1 MGGVV
6 SGLSDALTGASK
18 AIGVKDVVDNAWKGA
33 SNIITNVSDAVG
45 LKQPLDDAK
54 NAVEGAVHWVGETTG
69 LDKIGDAI
77 GDSPVAKTVIAAVAA
92 YFGAPYLAK
101 WAGLGS
107 TQAATMASQQA
118 AWEASSLA
126 SMGASTAE
134 IAANLS
140 AYGMPQA
147 TAMQVATMAA
157 TGASESMI
165 ASTLT
170 GGANQAAAVAYAKD
184 AAGMGFTEAQ
194 IGKDLVSMGM
204 SNQGAG
210 MLAADAMSGTSM
222 QALLASYAPSVAS
235 GGASVLSSVAN
246 GISKVGSSLTNPVG
260 GASTLDTFLGAL
272 GGVANTAGNL
282 YVQQQALDFSK
293 QQAETARQTGLLGQ
307 QQLNQLSQQA
317 QNQAQFKP
325 YGITS
330 NLGSANVDAS
340 GNTSLGMSQQT
351 QQLQNQLT
359 NNALGVTAQNPMVSQ
374 QGLFTAMQDVNSA
387 ENQRNRL
394 VLENRLAAQG
404 RLGTGTSM
412 FGGASPE
419 MYAIEAAQQQQTAN
433 NYLASMQQAGSL
445 TGQNLTNQQSATA
458 NMFAPQQG
466 LLNLASTN
474 ATTGGQFNTA
484 TQNQAKI
491 AAELG
496 LSGVNTMMQGVTN
509 ANDINAAGQANQLGM
524 LNSLIGSTPQYN
536 QQGQVTGYN
545 NNAANTIGGLFN
557 LGSSVYNGVKSI
569 F

>member
-6 SGLSDALTGASK
+6 DFVSGAIHSVGEATG
-18 AIGVKDVVDNAWKGA
+18 INNVVDAVYNPVSNAVT
-33 SNIITNVSDAVG
+33 SVSDAIGIKEV
-45 LKQPLDDAK
+45 LDDTVDSVGDFARD
-54 NAVEGAVHWVGETTG
+54 NPVLAGAALAAGGYLAYPWLSSAFTTGMNSLGSALGLTSTTTLTLADEAALAAQGLLSQGYAPEVAAQMLVQAGMAGDVALSGVTSAMAGTVPSFTAGGVAGALQTAGSVLGAV
-69 LDKIGDAI
+69 
-77 GDSPVAKTVIAAVAA
+77 
-92 YFGAPYLAK
+92 
-101 WAGLGS
+101 
-107 TQAATMASQQA
+107 
-118 AWEASSLA
+118 
-126 SMGASTAE
+126 
-134 IAANLS
+134 
-140 AYGMPQA
+140 
-147 TAMQVATMAA
+147 
-157 TGASESMI
+157 
-165 ASTLT
+165 
-170 GGANQAAAVAYAKD
+170 GGN
-184 AAGMGFTEAQ
+184 
-194 IGKDLVSMGM
+194 
-204 SNQGAG
+204 
-210 MLAADAMSGTSM
+210 
-222 QALLASYAPSVAS
+222 
-235 GGASVLSSVAN
+235 
-246 GISKVGSSLTNPVG
+246 VGSAVTQSLTNPSGTGWAGV
-260 GASTLDTFLGAL
+260 L

-282 YVQQQALDFSK
+282 FIQQQALDFSK

-307 QQLNQLSQQA
+307 QQLNQLSQQV
-317 QNQAQFKP
+317 QNQSQFKP

-394 VLENRLAAQG
+394 ALESRLAAQG

-445 TGQNLTNQQSATA
+445 TGQNLTNQQYATA
-458 NMFAPQQG
+458 NMLAPQQG

-524 LNSLIGSTPQYN
+524 LNSLVGSTPQYN